1 MNPIERTELVRKLRQ
16 AHAAELRAANE
27 SSFFDLRT
35 FQKHIR
41 RAERCARQI
50 QKLVRG

>member
-1 MNPIERTELVRKLRQ
+1 MNPIERTELLAK
-16 AHAAELRAANE
+16 LRAAHRAE
-27 SSFFDLRT
+27 LAAAHASSFFDLVT